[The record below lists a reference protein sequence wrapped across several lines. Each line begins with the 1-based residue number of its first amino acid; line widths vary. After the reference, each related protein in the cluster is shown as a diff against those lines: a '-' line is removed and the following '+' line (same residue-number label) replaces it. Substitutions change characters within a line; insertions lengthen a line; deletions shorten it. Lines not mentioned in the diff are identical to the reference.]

1 MYGVLAQEICS
12 ALERNLNSRS
22 QAVRAATLQLLTS
35 FQESRPEGRTDEDA
49 ETVEEK
55 LLKIETAPL
64 SVSSAGMMTTLL
76 EGLKARLEFNTVPSQ
91 KIPMVVRA
99 LMGALNIRCPII
111 LLTTGLFGMSLPG
124 FRNPFLLGLQQSK
137 LEDMSHRE

>member
-1 MYGVLAQEICS
+1 M
-12 ALERNLNSRS
+12 ERNLNSRS

-35 FQESRPEGRTDEDA
+35 FQKSRTDGRTDEDA

-91 KIPMVVRA
+91 KIAMVVRA
-99 LMGALNIRCPII
+99 LMGALNIRCPAI
-111 LLTTGLFGMSLPG
+111 LLTTCLFGMSLPG
-124 FRNPFLLGLQQSK
+124 FRSSFLLGLQQSRRR
-137 LEDMSHRE
+137 DVSHRE